1 MENKMTNQELQ
12 RVLQSVIDK
21 QYEKV
26 IEDLYPDVLD
36 QIRVWNEL
44 EVIYGF
50 VAIKNN
56 VRILTDAGKE
66 KLNQLKDERT

>member
-26 IEDLYPDVLD
+26 IEDLYPDLLD
-36 QIRVWNEL
+36 QTRLWSEL
-44 EVIYGF
+44 EVKGF
-50 VAIKNN
+50 VVIKNN
-56 VRILTDAGKE
+56 VPILTDKGKE
-66 KLNQLKDERT
+66 KLNQLKNEKT